1 MGRSSETGIR
11 RSLFGYRRSA
21 VHELLLESDYTQRR
35 AESNILA
42 AEAKIAELQS
52 ELGDIER
59 EIAGRDEQLAALQAE
74 VARLED
80 RTTDGGPLFV
90 TEEVTSILTAA
101 HDAAARIVERARSVS
116 ERMYQTS
123 RREDGVRAD
132 VTRLAAWRE
141 EALPVIRSARATMDG
156 IRAELEQVAQR
167 ITDALTP
174 LEGLAV
180 VDDVVIPE
188 DEPTVVVESDESGEE
203 LDAVRLIEPLPDRR
217 SRTRSKGGRSSRS
230 SRSTEELTG

>member
-1 MGRSSETGIR
+1 MGRDSDTGIR

-52 ELGDIER
+52 ELGDMER
-59 EIAGRDEQLAALQAE
+59 DIAGRDHQLAALQAE

-90 TEEVTSILTAA
+90 TDEVASILTAA
-101 HDAAARIVERARSVS
+101 HDAAGRIVERARSVS
-116 ERMYQTS
+116 ERMYETN
-123 RREDGVRAD
+123 RREEGVRAD
-132 VTRLAAWRE
+132 ATRLAAWRE
-141 EALPVIRSARATMDG
+141 EALPVIRSARASMDA
-156 IRAELEQVAQR
+156 IRADLEQMTQR

-174 LEGLAV
+174 LEGLAAI
-180 VDDVVIPE
+180 DDVVAAVE
-188 DEPTVVVESDESGEE
+188 EPTEVPEVDESGGE

-217 SRTRSKGGRSSRS
+217 GRSKSKGGRSSRTP
-230 SRSTEELTG
+230 RSVEELTG

>member
-1 MGRSSETGIR
+1 MGRNSETGIR

-21 VHELLLESDYTQRR
+21 VHELLLECDYTQRR
-35 AESNILA
+35 AESHILA

-59 EIAGRDEQLAALQAE
+59 EIAGRDQQLATLQAE

-80 RTTDGGPLFV
+80 RTTDGGPSFV
-90 TEEVTSILTAA
+90 TDEVASILTAA

-116 ERMYQTS
+116 ERMYES
-123 RREDGVRAD
+123 NRREEGVRAD
-132 VTRLAAWRE
+132 ATRLAAWRE
-141 EALPVIRSARATMDG
+141 EALPVIRSARASMDA
-156 IRAELEQVAQR
+156 IRADLEHVTQR

-174 LEGLAV
+174 LEGLAAI
-180 VDDVVIPE
+180 DDVVIAVE
-188 DEPTVVVESDESGEE
+188 EPTDVAESAESGGE

-217 SRTRSKGGRSSRS
+217 GRTKSKSGRSSGSPRS
-230 SRSTEELTG
+230 VEELTG